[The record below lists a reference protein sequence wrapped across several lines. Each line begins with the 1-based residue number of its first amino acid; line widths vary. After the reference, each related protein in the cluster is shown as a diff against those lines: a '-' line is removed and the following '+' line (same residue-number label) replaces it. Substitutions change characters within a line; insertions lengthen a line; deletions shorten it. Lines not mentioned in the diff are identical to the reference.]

1 MSVEEYKKRHADWN
15 LVDAGQVNYRIGIKG
30 ITITEAKRLKGN
42 VILPDC
48 IKEEKVTTIG
58 KKAFFGEEQLRVLY
72 LPQSVRKIED
82 WAFVHCS
89 GLQELWIPRSFEE
102 LGKDVFLHT
111 DHLNR
116 IVVYD
121 ETGIYEEEAVLTAAT
136 FTLWQNAEGL
146 QLGAVGSKGWYEAFD
161 QRLLRYLEEPDDQ
174 GFVPFLAGGEEDYE
188 GVETDVEYYKGCR
201 RRQKVRLV
209 YERLRHSCYLE
220 TEGKKALV
228 DYLQQHNRVGEKA
241 DGSMAETFFFL
252 TELVDEAFEYYQ
264 IYTDLGLATRENIE
278 FLVQAAQ
285 GNCAE
290 LKAYLLRYQQQALPE
305 RDAWQQFTL

>member
-102 LGKDVFLHT
+102 LGKDVFFAYRPPES
-111 DHLNR
+111 DC
-116 IVVYD
+116 
-121 ETGIYEEEAVLTAAT
+121 GI
-136 FTLWQNAEGL
+136 
-146 QLGAVGSKGWYEAFD
+146 
-161 QRLLRYLEEPDDQ
+161 
-174 GFVPFLAGGEEDYE
+174 
-188 GVETDVEYYKGCR
+188 
-201 RRQKVRLV
+201 
-209 YERLRHSCYLE
+209 
-220 TEGKKALV
+220 
-228 DYLQQHNRVGEKA
+228 
-241 DGSMAETFFFL
+241 
-252 TELVDEAFEYYQ
+252 
-264 IYTDLGLATRENIE
+264 
-278 FLVQAAQ
+278 
-285 GNCAE
+285 
-290 LKAYLLRYQQQALPE
+290 
-305 RDAWQQFTL
+305 